1 MNHSSKH
8 TESKYLM
15 YKKVKQRQRMVFKTW
30 KKDREI
36 EDSIIKDVRKLLR
49 LKKKILQSKK
59 E

>member
-1 MNHSSKH
+1 MH
-8 TESKYLM
+8 
-15 YKKVKQRQRMVFKTW
+15 KKVKQRQRIVLKTW
-30 KKDREI
+30 KKNREI

>member
-1 MNHSSKH
+1 
-8 TESKYLM
+8 M